1 MTIKCNKKNIGR
13 INKKQPQEYYDL
25 KKTTE
30 GSKNRSKKQKNVER
44 MSKSKWKKQ
53 VKKKKKVNRRKSKG
67 GADKQYFDK

>member
-1 MTIKCNKKNIGR
+1 
-13 INKKQPQEYYDL
+13 
-25 KKTTE
+25 
-30 GSKNRSKKQKNVER
+30 